1 MKNPAD
7 EINPY
12 ILYRLDGSQVECALW
27 QLQEGPRALAFFL
40 SYDSA
45 AAYHTSSGL
54 ASDWKVFRPARS
66 ALLEL
71 LRTAHASGVRHAVL
85 DPDATKALRVFD
97 IGEILQAAGL

>member
-1 MKNPAD
+1 MKNLAD

-12 ILYRLDGSQVECALW
+12 ILYRLEGTQVECALW

-45 AAYHTSSGL
+45 AAYHSASGL
-54 ASDWKVFRPARS
+54 GAGWKVFRPARG

-71 LRTAHASGVRHAVL
+71 LRTSHAAGIGLAVL